1 MRRIQLIVGVLV
13 CIVLPGAS
21 YLDGTGRLAYT
32 MFAEISEHRV
42 EISIATAHGAFVL
55 PPTRLARRAGAT
67 AGVFLAGSE
76 RFVPGPV
83 HRTPRV
89 QLGPL
94 ADLACVQ
101 ARADGIDARRARVV
115 LIERDDALS
124 SERRYVAE
132 RTCGAGP

>member
-55 PPTRLARRAGAT
+55 PPTRLARRAG
-67 AGVFLAGSE
+67 VFLAGSE

-83 HRTPRV
+83 HRVEHLRSEAG
-89 QLGPL
+89 L
-94 ADLACVQ
+94 
-101 ARADGIDARRARVV
+101 RAAAWGTH
-115 LIERDDALS
+115 S
-124 SERRYVAE
+124 SKQPSCRSSSSGGHVRWVSSLHAFYM
-132 RTCGAGP
+132 RHSR